1 MEQQQVTGPD
11 QERQRSSLML
21 EADEALQQ
29 AIQPRFGGEST
40 IERKEGDKEDDQIPT
55 GDLANA
61 QLRESGDDF

>member
-29 AIQPRFGGEST
+29 AI
-40 IERKEGDKEDDQIPT
+40 
-55 GDLANA
+55 
-61 QLRESGDDF
+61 